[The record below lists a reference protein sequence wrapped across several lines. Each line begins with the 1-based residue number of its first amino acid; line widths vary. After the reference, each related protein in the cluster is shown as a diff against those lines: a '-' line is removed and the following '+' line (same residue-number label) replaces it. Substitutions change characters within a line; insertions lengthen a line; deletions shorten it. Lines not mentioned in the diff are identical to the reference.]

1 MGAECRIYREEVGA
15 SLLPDRR
22 LLARSGKE
30 MTVVGRHY
38 REWICRTSYSFE
50 YGYVEY
56 KASSLGIL
64 IQPDLIKEYAIRNG
78 QVQELPPESL
88 IMQIII
94 IIFLQGVRTSSTTIL
109 SAGSRVCRDG
119 EKENN

>member
-1 MGAECRIYREEVGA
+1 
-15 SLLPDRR
+15 
-22 LLARSGKE
+22 

-56 KASSLGIL
+56 KASSLGIM

-94 IIFLQGVRTSSTTIL
+94 IIFLQGIRSSSTTVL
-109 SAGSRVCRDG
+109 SAGRWGKRKQLIWVGEREFRERLCKDSSDG
-119 EKENN
+119 AFL